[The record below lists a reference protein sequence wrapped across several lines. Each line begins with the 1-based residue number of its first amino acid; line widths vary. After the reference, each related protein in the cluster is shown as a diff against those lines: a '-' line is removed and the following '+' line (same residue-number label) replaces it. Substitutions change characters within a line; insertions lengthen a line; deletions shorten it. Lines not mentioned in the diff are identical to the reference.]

1 MFCAVIGMITRKD
14 VAMAHKELEF
24 DPDTPKDSSEYE
36 NSQSFGVRSFNL
48 RASFKDRSPR
58 DVLFSL
64 P

>member
-1 MFCAVIGMITRKD
+1 MITRKD
-14 VAMAHKELEF
+14 VAKALKDFEI
-24 DPDTPKDSSEYE
+24 DPDTPKDSTEYE
-36 NSQSFGVRSFNL
+36 NSQSFGARSFNN